1 MKAEAQ
7 GYVDEKI
14 REIKAL
20 GVEDVNGRVADSQP
34 GNAILDEVGDEG
46 DELVVMAT
54 RGLSGVG
61 RWLMGSVT
69 DKVIRHSPGP
79 VLVVREKP
87 D

>member
-1 MKAEAQ
+1 
-7 GYVDEKI
+7 
-14 REIKAL
+14 
-20 GVEDVNGRVADSQP
+20 
-34 GNAILDEVGDEG
+34 
-46 DELVVMAT
+46 MAT

-79 VLVVREKP
+79 VLVVREKAN